1 MRKKYRVFQVDAF
14 TIEPFS
20 GNPAGVV
27 PNADDLTEEQMQAIA
42 RELNNSGTAFVFQ
55 PTAADHDVHVRFFT
69 PTKKVPICGHATVAA
84 HYILALITKGGCARA
99 ALVGELRFHLR

>member
-20 GNPAGVV
+20 EIPRVLCRTQMA
-27 PNADDLTEEQMQAIA
+27 LTEEQMQAIA
-42 RELNNSGTAFVFQ
+42 RELNNSETAFVFQ

-69 PTKKVPICGHATVAA
+69 PTKEVPICGHATVAA
-84 HYILALITKGGCARA
+84 HYVLALITKGGCARA